1 MNIEHRRV
9 ENKLHHNR
17 MTELVLQKQ
26 EKNMSVFDSHLQKL

>member
-17 MTELVLQKQ
+17 RTELVLQKQ